1 MWKILKKAQIN
12 WKIFCTHGL
21 EDLILLKWSH
31 YTKQPTDC
39 YHPYPNFNENLHKY
53 ETRNSEICVEPQKK
67 VTSQR
72 NLETEWQKGRASWFQ
87 TILQSCINQTVWYCY
102 KNGHKNHWNRIEMPE
117 INPNICGQSIYDK
130 KVDIIASGKDYLFKN
145 GVVKAGWLHA
155 KEWNWKTLTP
165 FTKINSK
172 WIKDLII
179 SPEAIKILEE
189 GLPLWLW

>member
-1 MWKILKKAQIN
+1 MKDIKEGTNKLKDILCSWIGRPNIVKMITLHKATYRFTTILIQISMKIFTNMEQRILKFVWN
-12 WKIFCTHGL
+12 
-21 EDLILLKWSH
+21 
-31 YTKQPTDC
+31 
-39 YHPYPNFNENLHKY
+39 HK
-53 ETRNSEICVEPQKK
+53 KK
-67 VTSQR
+67 VKSQR

-102 KNGHKNHWNRIEMPE
+102 KNGHKNHWNRIEIPV
-117 INPNICGQSIYDK
+117 IKPIVCGQSIYDK
-130 KVDIIASGKDYLFKN
+130 KVEIIASGKDCLFKN

-189 GLPLWLW
+189 GLPLWL